1 MGPQVELV
9 PFYTSGQDKNPDV
22 LVCITGLSQSE
33 KKNTVFLF
41 VFCLF
46 FVCFCFFVFCYF
58 FLAGGL
64 IFVSINLTASFDIY
78 DELTIEY
85 NLSRYYHSN

>member
-1 MGPQVELV
+1 MENAREENL
-9 PFYTSGQDKNPDV
+9 TSLKIG
-22 LVCITGLSQSE
+22 TGLSQSE

-58 FLAGGL
+58 FLAGGTTFL
-64 IFVSINLTASFDIY
+64 IDMKGK
-78 DELTIEY
+78 
-85 NLSRYYHSN
+85 